1 MTWREGETESH
12 ALLASSEGRP
22 PTITFKMAAIALF
35 CRTRVFGREH
45 SVHWRFV
52 HGVHVQYGVPPCR
65 KQEFSRFPSWRQWPE
80 VGLNASRSTLAGC
93 LRGTRHEP

>member
-35 CRTRVFGREH
+35 CRTRVFGRNTQCI
-45 SVHWRFV
+45 
-52 HGVHVQYGVPPCR
+52 GVLFTAFTSNMEFHHVASKNFRDFHRGGN
-65 KQEFSRFPSWRQWPE
+65 
-80 VGLNASRSTLAGC
+80 GLKWA
-93 LRGTRHEP
+93 